1 MSEAPFALRYTKEH
15 EWVAATDSPSK
26 IRMGITDFAQSAL
39 GDIVYVQLPNI
50 GDTITEGK
58 VCGEIESTKSVSELY
73 APVSGK
79 VVAVNAALTA
89 NPEILNSDPYGA
101 GWIAEVEVSGESSG
115 LMSAQE
121 YVQLTA

>member
-1 MSEAPFALRYTKEH
+1 
-15 EWVAATDSPSK
+15 
-26 IRMGITDFAQSAL
+26 
-39 GDIVYVQLPNI
+39 VQLPNV
-50 GDTITEGK
+50 GDLLVEGS

-79 VVAVNAALTA
+79 VLSVNAALTA

-101 GWIAEVEVSGESSG
+101 GWIADVEVSGESVG
-115 LMSAQE
+115 LISAQE

>member
-1 MSEAPFALRYTKEH
+1 MSEAPLALRYTKEH
-15 EWVAATDSPSK
+15 EWVSATDSSAK

-50 GDTITEGK
+50 GDVITEGK

-101 GWIAEVEVSGESSG
+101 GWIAEVEVAGESSE
-115 LMSAQE
+115 LLSAQE
-121 YVQLTA
+121 YVQFTA